1 MIESRCGILCSE
13 CQYREQMGCGG
24 CISIDKPFWGESC
37 PLKSCCEGK
46 QQEHCGVCPDFP
58 CEMLDRFAHDKEQG
72 DDGKRI
78 QQCGQWRDGAST
90 R

>member
-13 CQYREQMGCGG
+13 CQYREQMGCGT
-24 CISIDKPFWGESC
+24 
-37 PLKSCCEGK
+37 
-46 QQEHCGVCPDFP
+46 CPDFP
-58 CEMLDRFAHDKEQG
+58 CKMLDRFAHDKEQG

-78 QQCGQWRDGAST
+78 LQCGQWSDGAST

>member
-1 MIESRCGILCSE
+1 MNLDAEYCAVNVSTGNRWDAGAAF
-13 CQYREQMGCGG
+13 
-24 CISIDKPFWGESC
+24 SIDKPFWGESC